1 MGLSDLFCLFDKIPK
16 RGQLKREGFL
26 LSHSSSRTVALRLQ
40 KLTTTASSWS
50 REVNRESATH
60 SLSSAP
66 GSK

>member
-26 LSHSSSRTVALRLQ
+26 LSHSSSRTVAWRLQ

-60 SLSSAP
+60 SLSPAP
-66 GSK
+66 GSE